1 MLQDNT
7 QALQALAAT
16 LNIPLSFNAYGVC
29 DVVMNGDALITLEG
43 DPQSTTLRINA
54 VVGVLPE
61 ADSPQAL
68 RLLLQANFN
77 GQGTGANSLGID
89 HVSDEVVLGRT
100 VDVIH
105 AGPRRP
111 AATGARVRPLPALL
125 APQPAAP
132 GIASVL
138 AGAGRRRPHDE
149 PEHARLR
156 SLR

>member
-7 QALQALAAT
+7 QALQALAST
-16 LNIPLSFNAYGVC
+16 LSIPLSFNAYGVC

-77 GQGTGANSLGID
+77 GQGTGANSLAID
-89 HVSDEVVLGRT
+89 HVSGEVVLGRT
-100 VDVIH
+100 VDVTTLGH
-105 AGPRRP
+105 DGLLQPVREFARYLLYWRRNLLRQVSQATSP
-111 AATGARVRPLPALL
+111 APDGEDLMM
-125 APQPAAP
+125 
-132 GIASVL
+132 
-138 AGAGRRRPHDE
+138 
-149 PEHARLR
+149 
-156 SLR
+156 SLRMLA

>member
-1 MLQDNT
+1 M
-7 QALQALAAT
+7 
-16 LNIPLSFNAYGVC
+16 NIPLSFNADGVC

-77 GQGTGANSLGID
+77 GQGTGVNSLGID
-89 HVSDEVVLGRT
+89 HVSDEVVLGRSGGR
-100 VDVIH
+100 DH

-111 AATGARVRPLPALL
+111 GTTVREFARYLL
-125 APQPAAP
+125 YWRRNLLRQVAQ
-132 GIASVL
+132 ASSPEPDGEELMMSLDML
-138 AGAGRRRPHDE
+138 A
-149 PEHARLR
+149 
-156 SLR
+156 